1 MRPVSLR
8 PLMSVAA
15 VSILATACDTASDT
29 PPSAYQAWA
38 DKVATIPLT
47 PASDAGTS
55 SDAPRVT
62 LPLDP
67 QKPSADDKPS
77 TGVKVELVSPHQLWD
92 LRDGPVKL
100 PAIEISEGPPDAAPA
115 NKPALSP
122 AASSTASVTSNTTGA
137 RIIQLGAFSTRQQA
151 EIAWDRLSSGP
162 DKASLASL
170 SPRFDPVQVNGRT
183 LIRLRVPA
191 SAQQAQTLCRSI
203 AAADP
208 WCQSPA
214 S

>member
-1 MRPVSLR
+1 
-8 PLMSVAA
+8 MSVAA
-15 VSILATACDTASDT
+15 VSILVTACDTASDT

-67 QKPSADDKPS
+67 QKPDTDDKPS

-100 PAIEISEGPPDAAPA
+100 PSIEISEGPPVSAAA
-115 NKPALSP
+115 NKPAASP
-122 AASSTASVTSNTTGA
+122 AARPTASVAPNTTDA
-137 RIIQLGAFSTRQQA
+137 RTIQLGAFSTQQQA
-151 EIAWDRLSSGP
+151 QNAWDRLSSGSN
-162 DKASLASL
+162 KATLAGL
-170 SPRFDPVQVNGRT
+170 SPRFDPVQVNGRI
-183 LIRLRVPA
+183 LIRLRVSA
-191 SAQQAQTLCRSI
+191 SAQQAQSLCRSI

-214 S
+214 T

>member
-1 MRPVSLR
+1 MR
-8 PLMSVAA
+8 PLMSLAA
-15 VSILATACDTASDT
+15 VAMLVAACDTASDAQ
-29 PPSAYQAWA
+29 PSAYQAWA

-55 SDAPRVT
+55 SDAPRIT

-67 QKPSADDKPS
+67 QKPQPDAKPS
-77 TGVKVELVSPHQLWD
+77 TGMKVELVSPHQLWD

-100 PAIEISEGPPDAAPA
+100 PAIEVSEGPSVAAPA
-115 NKPALSP
+115 TPPAPS
-122 AASSTASVTSNTTGA
+122 TTGA
-137 RIIQLGAFSTRQQA
+137 LTIQLGAFSTQQQA
-151 EIAWDRLSSGP
+151 QTAWDRLKSGP
-162 DKASLASL
+162 NKTALAGL

-183 LIRLRVPA
+183 LIRLRVSA
-191 SAQQAQTLCRSI
+191 SAPQALSLCQSI

-214 S
+214 T

>member
-1 MRPVSLR
+1 MR
-8 PLMSVAA
+8 PLMSLAAVAMLVAA
-15 VSILATACDTASDT
+15 CDPASDAQ
-29 PPSAYQAWA
+29 PSAYQAWA

-47 PASDAGTS
+47 PASDAGIS

-67 QKPSADDKPS
+67 QKPQPDAKPS
-77 TGVKVELVSPHQLWD
+77 TGMKVELVSPHQLWD

-100 PAIEISEGPPDAAPA
+100 PAIEVSEGPPVTAPA
-115 NKPALSP
+115 NTPAP
-122 AASSTASVTSNTTGA
+122 ATTGA
-137 RIIQLGAFSTRQQA
+137 RTIQLGAFSTQQQA
-151 EIAWDRLSSGP
+151 QTAWDRLASGSN
-162 DKASLASL
+162 KTALAGL

-183 LIRLRVPA
+183 LIRLRVSA
-191 SAQQAQTLCRSI
+191 SAQQAHSLCQSI

-214 S
+214 T

>member
-1 MRPVSLR
+1 MR
-8 PLMSVAA
+8 PLMSLAA
-15 VSILATACDTASDT
+15 VAMLVAACDTASDAQ
-29 PPSAYQAWA
+29 PSAYQAWA

-55 SDAPRVT
+55 FDAPRIT

-67 QKPSADDKPS
+67 QKPQPDAKPS
-77 TGVKVELVSPHQLWD
+77 TGMKVELVSPHQLWD

-100 PAIEISEGPPDAAPA
+100 PSIEISEGPPVPPPA
-115 NKPALSP
+115 NKAAIAPAARP
-122 AASSTASVTSNTTGA
+122 AASVTPNTAGA
-137 RIIQLGAFSTRQQA
+137 RTIQLGAFSTQQQA
-151 EIAWDRLSSGP
+151 QSAWNRLSSGS
-162 DKASLASL
+162 DKADLAGL

-183 LIRLRVPA
+183 LIRLRVSA
-191 SAQQAQTLCRSI
+191 SAQQAQTLCQSI

-214 S
+214 A